1 MQADAERQ
9 LQAMKNAAQIE
20 VKKID
25 ALTKGFVVDGAAGD
39 AVRVDNEGMRAAGA
53 PAARSAQDVALLLQ
67 AMRNPTAP
75 VQMRV
80 VRDAHGLIAGLEV
93 VPSAPPPAPV
103 SVPEEA

>member
-1 MQADAERQ
+1 M
-9 LQAMKNAAQIE
+9 
-20 VKKID
+20 
-25 ALTKGFVVDGAAGD
+25 
-39 AVRVDNEGMRAAGA
+39 
-53 PAARSAQDVALLLQ
+53 ALLLQ